1 MLKNYLFILGGISM
15 LIGAIMPLFI
25 SLQSYAPTVFTLGA
39 ILFATMQIQS
49 RYEGHDPVIRRLRRQ
64 QVLGALVL
72 VATGGMMWMSKLQIE
87 PCAND
92 EWKLG
97 LAIGAVFEVYTA
109 FRLPALLEK
118 ERGKQ

>member
-1 MLKNYLFILGGISM
+1 MLKNYLYILGGISM
-15 LIGAIMPLFI
+15 LLGAAMPLFDT
-25 SLQSYAPTVFTLGA
+25 LRPHAPTVFTLGA

-49 RYEGHDPVIRRLRRQ
+49 RYEGPDPVIRRLRRQ
-64 QVLGALVL
+64 QVLGALIL
-72 VATGGMMWMSKLQIE
+72 VATGGMMWMSKLGIE

-118 ERGKQ
+118 EQEKP